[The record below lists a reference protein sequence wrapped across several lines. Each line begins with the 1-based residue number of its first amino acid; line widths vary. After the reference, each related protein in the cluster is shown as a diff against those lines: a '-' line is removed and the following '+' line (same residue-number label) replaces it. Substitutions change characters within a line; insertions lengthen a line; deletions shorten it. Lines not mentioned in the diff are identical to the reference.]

1 MEAGVGAGWLSAAAA
16 AEPGDS
22 ATRAAA
28 AAAAAAT
35 GPRWLSATTSLSR
48 SAALA
53 SPSWRRA
60 DATMAS
66 RAANAAL
73 VSTSAASLSV
83 KAVRA
88 AANCWRKSSTSVTD
102 AGEWSEAVVDAGAGP
117 CEPPGLVLAS
127 AAKGVTL
134 MPMMV
139 KCVSVSAH
147 QSDTR
152 STPAP
157 VAECGGSRS
166 TQRPMPHRR
175 TQRTLR
181 HAHVRLFI
189 STLCCRRRPAGIY
202 THGAE
207 LVRTRRAGR
216 QGVLLEP
223 GGSGRI

>member
-16 AEPGDS
+16 AGPGDS

-28 AAAAAAT
+28 AAPAAAAT

-134 MPMMV
+134 TPMMV
-139 KCVSVSAH
+139 KCVGVSAH

-157 VAECGGSRS
+157 VAECGRSRS
-166 TQRPMPHRR
+166 THNAQLFSPTPR
-175 TQRTLR
+175 TIL
-181 HAHVRLFI
+181 
-189 STLCCRRRPAGIY
+189 
-202 THGAE
+202 
-207 LVRTRRAGR
+207 
-216 QGVLLEP
+216 
-223 GGSGRI
+223 SGR